1 MSTTAKVTARQRIEN
16 LLDDNSFVEIGAY
29 VKARSTDFNIKAQD
43 TPSDGVI
50 TGYGVINGKL
60 VYVYSQDSSVL
71 GGSVGEMH
79 AKKITNLYD
88 LAMKTGSP
96 VVGLIDSTGLRLQE
110 SVDGLNAFGEI
121 YLKQSLASG
130 VIPQITAIFG
140 NCGGGLS
147 VVARLSDFTFM
158 ESKNA
163 QLFVNSP
170 NAVNENNKE
179 LCDSASAQFQST
191 TAGNVDF
198 TGSETE
204 VIAGVRELVSILP
217 SNNEDEAADLECT
230 DDLNRGTEGI
240 ENCGEDTKLALENL
254 SDNSFVVEVKK
265 DYAPEMLTAF
275 IKLNGATIGAV
286 ANRTKIY
293 DDDMNVTEEFEA
305 KLTAKGCDKAA
316 EFINFC
322 DAFNIPVLTLT
333 NVEGYTT
340 TMCQEKNGAKATAKL
355 VYAFANATVPKVNLI
370 IGNAVGS
377 AYVTMNSK
385 ATGADVVYAW
395 PTAKVGMMEAKSAVE
410 IMYADE
416 INAGEDV
423 NAVIEEKISEY
434 QALQGN
440 VMAAAARGYIDS
452 IVAPVDTRK
461 YLIGAFEM
469 LYTKFEE
476 RPGKKHGTV

>member
-16 LLDDNSFVEIGAY
+16 LLDDNSFVEIGAF
-29 VKARSTDFNIKAQD
+29 VKARSTDFNISAKD

-50 TGYGVINGKL
+50 TGYGVINGRL

-79 AKKITNLYD
+79 AKKIVSLYD
-88 LAMKTGSP
+88 LAMKTGAP
-96 VVGLIDSTGLRLQE
+96 VIGLIDSTGLRLQE
-110 SVDGLNAFGEI
+110 SVDGLNAFGQI

-147 VVARLSDFTFM
+147 IVAGLSDFTFM
-158 ESKNA
+158 ESDNA

-170 NAVNENNKE
+170 NAINENRKE
-179 LCDSASAQFQST
+179 VCDSASSKFQSES
-191 TAGNVDF
+191 AGNVDF
-198 TGSETE
+198 TGTETE
-204 VIAGVRELVSILP
+204 VIDGLRELVSVLP
-217 SNNEDEAADLECT
+217 SNNEDEAADLVCE
-230 DDLNRGTEGI
+230 DDLNRAAEGV
-240 ENCGEDTKLALENL
+240 ENCAADTKLALENL
-254 SDNSFVVEVKK
+254 SDNNFIVEIKK
-265 DYAPEMLTAF
+265 DFAPEMVTAF
-275 IKLNGATIGAV
+275 IKLNGATVGAV

-293 DDDMNVTEEFEA
+293 DDDMNVAEEFEA

-316 EFINFC
+316 KFVQFC

-333 NVEGYTT
+333 NVNGYAA
-340 TMCQEKNGAKATAKL
+340 TMCQEKHGAKATSKL

-370 IGNAVGS
+370 VGDAIGT

-385 ATGADVVYAW
+385 ATGADIVYAW
-395 PTAKVGMMEAKSAVE
+395 PTARVGMMEAKSAVE

-423 NAVIEEKISEY
+423 DAVINEKVAEY
-434 QALQGN
+434 QALQGD
-440 VMAAAARGYIDS
+440 VMSAAARGYVDS
-452 IVAPVDTRK
+452 IVEPVDTRK

-469 LYTKFEE
+469 LYTKFED